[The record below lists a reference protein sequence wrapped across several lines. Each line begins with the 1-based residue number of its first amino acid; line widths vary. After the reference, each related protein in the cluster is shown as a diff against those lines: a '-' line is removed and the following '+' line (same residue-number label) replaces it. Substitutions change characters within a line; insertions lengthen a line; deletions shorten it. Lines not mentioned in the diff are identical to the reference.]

1 MAVKDLNKRPFIEDR
16 DDEIFIGIN
25 YPFHK
30 SLGVD
35 GWFKSSTTTID
46 AVKNNIKSLLNTNV
60 GERFFQPTLG
70 LNLKKYLFEPATE
83 DTNLL
88 IEDEIVGSFRKWLP
102 FVDIKDLKIT
112 SEETDAIGKNK
123 INIKILFGIQR
134 NNQSLDSIE
143 VTIGE

>member
-1 MAVKDLNKRPFIEDR
+1 MAIISKSQKPFVVDKDTKILVGIDLPFT
-16 DDEIFIGIN
+16 
-25 YPFHK
+25 K
-30 SLGVD
+30 SNTYGYFSPTL
-35 GWFKSSTTTID
+35 TTVD

>member
-1 MAVKDLNKRPFIEDR
+1 MAIISKSNKPFLVDKDTKILVGIDLPFTR
-16 DDEIFIGIN
+16 SNTYGYFS
-25 YPFHK
+25 PT
-30 SLGVD
+30 L
-35 GWFKSSTTTID
+35 TTVD

-60 GERFFQPTLG
+60 GERFLQPTLG
-70 LNLKKYLFEPATE
+70 LNLKKYLFEPITE
-83 DTNLL
+83 STNLL

>member
-1 MAVKDLNKRPFIEDR
+1 MAIIAKSEKPFVVDR
-16 DDEIFIGIN
+16 DTKI
-25 YPFHK
+25 
-30 SLGVD
+30 LVGVD
-35 GWFKSSTTTID
+35 LPFTKSNTYGYFSPTLTTVD

-60 GERFFQPTLG
+60 GERFFQPNLG
-70 LNLKKYLFEPATE
+70 LNLKKYIFEPATE

-112 SEETDAIGKNK
+112 NEETDMIGKNK
-123 INIKILFGIQR
+123 IYIKILFGIQR

>member
-1 MAVKDLNKRPFIEDR
+1 MAIIAKSEKPFVVDR
-16 DDEIFIGIN
+16 DTKI
-25 YPFHK
+25 
-30 SLGVD
+30 LVGVD
-35 GWFKSSTTTID
+35 LPFTKSNTYGYFSPTLTTVD
-46 AVKNNIKSLLNTNV
+46 AVKNNIKSLLNTNI
-60 GERFFQPTLG
+60 GERFFQPNLG
-70 LNLKKYLFEPATE
+70 LNLKKYIFEPATE

-112 SEETDAIGKNK
+112 NEETDMIGKNK